1 MRKKKRLTAKQSQFI
16 EVYKEK
22 GGNIP
27 LIADVLGISTTRCYQ
42 IKAVEIVKNELEGI
56 VDETRERIKE
66 GSAKY
71 LNTLNLLLEEDSTP
85 PSVKASIAQDLLD
98 RAGVVAPKT
107 PAVQVNINTF
117 IADNARKIMA
127 ERLAGDAID
136 VDAEPVREEPL

>member
-1 MRKKKRLTAKQSQFI
+1 MRKRKRLTAKQSQFI

-22 GGNIP
+22 GGNMAQVAEVMGVS
-27 LIADVLGISTTRCYQ
+27 LSRVYQ
-42 IKAVEIVKNELEGI
+42 IKDVDIVKNELSGI

-66 GSAKY
+66 GSARY
-71 LNTLNLLLEEDSTP
+71 LEALHSLLGEDSTP

-136 VDAEPVREEPL
+136 VEAEPVRVEPL